1 MQAPGGR
8 VLRTL
13 ATALAAA
20 SACGAWADEPSPYYI
35 GVSQS
40 LMHTSNVNNST
51 ADPVGDYY
59 SSTGLV
65 GGFDQMISRQHLYA
79 NAHLNYNKYRHE
91 SRLDNTGYGVAA
103 GWDWATIETLSGNI
117 SASAN
122 RSLASLD
129 NTAGLQPNATG
140 EKNLLKTEQISTSV
154 LWGGTGPLG
163 IQGNFAHS
171 QVKYSA
177 IESLAS
183 ESSANSAGVGLF
195 YRLGPTLRVGTGVR
209 FSRTE
214 TPYATLIDPLGS
226 RTDPGNYNSNTAT
239 GRNVD
244 LTADWRLTEQTGL
257 DARLSWTRQSNST
270 AGSLDFSGLTGAVTA
285 RYAPT
290 AKLSFNASASR
301 DAGTNASFFNVAS
314 TAPST
319 PSTTTPT
326 TTTTVNGLSQTS
338 QTNNSYALGAGYLA
352 TAKINVSLGLSFNQS
367 KLIDALG
374 QASDNNTRVAT
385 LGVNWAVARN
395 WQLGCS
401 FARATSNTTGS
412 TESSYGV
419 NTTGCTAQV
428 TLR

>member
-1 MQAPGGR
+1 M
-8 VLRTL
+8 LRTL

-35 GVSQS
+35 GISQA
-40 LMHTSNVNNST
+40 LMHTSNVNNSAT
-51 ADPVGDYY
+51 DPVGDYY

-65 GGFDQMISRQHLYA
+65 GGFDQMISRQRVYA
-79 NAHLNYNKYRHE
+79 NAHVNYNKYRHE

-103 GWDWATIETLSGNI
+103 GWDWATIETLSGNLL
-117 SASAN
+117 ASAN

-129 NTAGLQPNATG
+129 NTAGLQSNATG
-140 EKNLLKTEQISTSV
+140 EKNLLKTEQISTSI
-154 LWGGTGPLG
+154 LWGGSGPLG

-183 ESSANSAGVGLF
+183 ESSANSAGLGLS

-226 RTDPGNYNSNTAT
+226 RTDPGNYNANTAN

-244 LTADWRLTEQTGL
+244 LTADWTLTPQTGVE
-257 DARLSWTRQSNST
+257 ARVSWTHQSNST
-270 AGSLDFSGLTGAVTA
+270 AGSLDFSGLTGAVNA

-301 DAGTNASFFNVAS
+301 DAGTNASFFNVAA
-314 TAPST
+314 TGPT
-319 PSTTTPT
+319 TTTTTTTTTPT

-338 QTNNSYALGAGYLA
+338 QTNNSYSLGAGYLA
-352 TAKINVSLGLSFNQS
+352 TAKINVTLNLGFNQS
-367 KLIDALG
+367 RLIDALG
-374 QASDNNTRVAT
+374 QSSDNNTRVAT
-385 LGVNWAVARN
+385 LAASWAVARN

-419 NTTGCTAQV
+419 NTVGCTAQA